1 MTWIY
6 NGQVWWEPGAEPS
19 PWFSPGMIFYW
30 LATIVAVLMLIF
42 VFANLFISWAQGRP
56 ILEIVALIAAGIVW
70 FIGRAC
76 RSLGA

>member
-19 PWFSPGMIFYW
+19 PWVSPGLIFYW

-56 ILEIVALIAAGIVW
+56 ILEIVALIAAVIIW
-70 FIGRAC
+70 FIGQAC
-76 RSLGA
+76 RSLSA